1 LPKIQIILF
10 HLGVVKIK
18 QKLALTILLLIG
30 LSMTLNLGTSFAA
43 NSSSTSNI
51 QIKNT
56 TNTTVKTTTASTKT
70 VSTKNTVGATTT
82 KTVRVL
88 IYNGNG
94 AITSC
99 VSGIKTALTSV
110 NNNNLVPGY
119 KFTYSTSTSIS
130 ASILSNYDL
139 LVMPGGTSGRTYLNS
154 LSSSAKTAIKNYV
167 YSGHGFL
174 GICAGAY
181 AGSQYVDGMYAGLGV
196 APHVRSKSVTHEGTL
211 PVTMTSS
218 GSSLLGF
225 SNTLNLAHYNGPAM
239 YASGGTITTFATY
252 ADSSTGYKGYGAIVG
267 DTYGNGRAVL
277 SGPHPELAP
286 QNPSLLA
293 KMMIWA
299 SNGGSSPTTKSFTI
313 SQINAAAKS
322 VKTYI
327 ETNKKMPSSITI
339 SGTTVTMAQFLKLLT
354 SDLINVNSG
363 SKSSIA
369 LTSVAAPGS
378 TTNTVRAGN
387 IQKSEYLKLAN
398 SINSFINT
406 NHRVPTYA
414 SSSLGKIS
422 FGSMVYMFS
431 KIMVYYS
438 SNGKL
443 PSYVSMSKWNF

>member
-1 LPKIQIILF
+1 
-10 HLGVVKIK
+10 
-18 QKLALTILLLIG
+18 
-30 LSMTLNLGTSFAA
+30 MTLNLGTSFAA

-51 QIKNT
+51 QIN
-56 TNTTVKTTTASTKT
+56 NTTVKTTTASTNT
-70 VSTKNTVGATTT
+70 VSTKKTVGATTT

-119 KFTYSTSTSIS
+119 KFTYTTSTAIS

-139 LVMPGGTSGRTYLNS
+139 LVMPGGSSGKTYLNS
-154 LSSSAKTAIKNYV
+154 LSSSSKTAIKNFV

-196 APHVRSKSVTHEGTL
+196 APHVRSKAVTHEGTL

-267 DTYGNGRAVL
+267 DTYGNGRTIL

-286 QNPSLLA
+286 QNPTLLA

-299 SNGGSSPTTKSFTI
+299 STVSSSPTTKSFTI
-313 SQINAAAKS
+313 SQINTAAKS

-363 SKSSIA
+363 SKSSIV

-378 TTNTVRAGN
+378 TTNAVKTGN

-398 SINSFINT
+398 SINSFMNT
-406 NHRVPTYA
+406 NNRAPSYA
-414 SSSLGKIS
+414 SSTLGKIG

-431 KIMVYYS
+431 KIMVYYT
-438 SNGKL
+438 SNGRL
-443 PSYVSMSKWNF
+443 PSYVSMSNWNY

>member
-1 LPKIQIILF
+1 
-10 HLGVVKIK
+10 
-18 QKLALTILLLIG
+18 
-30 LSMTLNLGTSFAA
+30 MTLNLGTSFAA
-43 NSSSTSNI
+43 NSSSTTNV

-56 TNTTVKTTTASTKT
+56 TNTTVKTTTTSTTAKT
-70 VSTKNTVGATTT
+70 VSTTST

-88 IYNGNG
+88 IYTGNG

-119 KFTYSTSTSIS
+119 KFTYATSPTIS

-139 LVMPGGTSGRTYLNS
+139 LAMPGGSSGRTYINS
-154 LSSSAKTAIKNYV
+154 LSSSAKSAIKNFV

-181 AGSQYVDGMYAGLGV
+181 AGSSYVDGMYTGLGV
-196 APHVRSKSVTHEGTL
+196 APHVRSKAVTHEGTL
-211 PVTMTSS
+211 PVSMSSS

-225 SNTLNLAHYNGPAM
+225 SGTLNLAHYNGPAM

-267 DTYGNGRAVL
+267 DTYGSGRTVL

-286 QNPSLLA
+286 QNPTLLA
-293 KMMIWA
+293 KMIIWA
-299 SNGGSSPTTKSFTI
+299 SNVGSSTPTTSFTM
-313 SQINAAAKS
+313 SQINAAAKT
-322 VKTYI
+322 VKTYM
-327 ETNKKMPSSITI
+327 ETNKKMPSYVTI
-339 SGTTVTMAQFLKLLT
+339 SGTKVTMPQFLKLLT
-354 SDLINVNSG
+354 SDLMNVNSG
-363 SKSSIA
+363 SKSSIT
-369 LTSVAAPGS
+369 LTSTAAPGS
-378 TTNTVRAGN
+378 TVNTVKTGN
-387 IQKSEYLKLAN
+387 IQKSEYLKIAS

-406 NHRVPTYA
+406 NKRAPSYA
-414 SSSLGKIS
+414 SSTLGKIG

-438 SNGKL
+438 TNGRL
-443 PSYVSMSKWNF
+443 PSYVSMSNWGF

>member
-1 LPKIQIILF
+1 MSKYDSLF

-43 NSSSTSNI
+43 NSSSTSNV

-56 TNTTVKTTTASTKT
+56 TNTTVKTTATSTKT
-70 VSTKNTVGATTT
+70 VSTAKTVGTTST

-99 VSGIKTALTSV
+99 VTGIKTALTSV

-119 KFTYSTSTSIS
+119 KFTYATSTTIS
-130 ASILSNYDL
+130 SSILSNYDL
-139 LVMPGGTSGRTYLNS
+139 LVMPGGSSGRTYINS
-154 LSSSAKTAIKNYV
+154 LSSSAKSAIKNFV
-167 YSGHGFL
+167 YTGHGFL

-181 AGSQYVDGMYAGLGV
+181 AGSNYVDSMYSGLGV
-196 APHVRSKSVTHEGTL
+196 APHVRSKSVIHEGTL

-225 SNTLNLAHYNGPAM
+225 SGTLNLAHYNGPAM

-267 DTYGNGRAVL
+267 DTYGSGRTVL

-286 QNPSLLA
+286 QNPTLLA

-299 SNGGSSPTTKSFTI
+299 SNVGSSTSTSFTM
-313 SQINAAAKS
+313 SQINTAAKS

-327 ETNKKMPSSITI
+327 ETNKKMPSYVTI
-339 SGTTVTMAQFLKLLT
+339 SGTQVTMAQFLKLLT

-363 SKSSIA
+363 SSSAIT
-369 LTSVAAPGS
+369 LTSTTAPGS
-378 TTNTVRAGN
+378 TVNTLKAGN
-387 IQKSEYLKLAN
+387 IQKSEYLKIAN

-406 NHRVPTYA
+406 NNRAPSYA
-414 SSSLGKIS
+414 SSTLGKIG

-431 KIMVYYS
+431 KIMVYYA
-438 SNGKL
+438 SNGRL
-443 PSYVSMSKWNF
+443 PSYVSMTSSSYL

>member
-1 LPKIQIILF
+1 
-10 HLGVVKIK
+10 
-18 QKLALTILLLIG
+18 
-30 LSMTLNLGTSFAA
+30 MTLNLGTSFAA

-51 QIKNT
+51 IKNT
-56 TNTTVKTTTASTKT
+56 TNTTVKTTSTSTKT
-70 VSTKNTVGATTT
+70 VSTKKTVGATTT

-88 IYNGNG
+88 IYSYYISSSEKG
-94 AITSC
+94 ALPSC
-99 VSGIKTALTSV
+99 VNGIKTALNSV

-119 KFTYSTSTSIS
+119 KFTYATSTTIS
-130 ASILSNYDL
+130 SSILSNYDL
-139 LVMPGGTSGRTYLNS
+139 LVMPGGSKGSDYMNF
-154 LSSSAKTAIKNYV
+154 LSSSSKTAIKNFV
-167 YSGHGFL
+167 SSGHGFL

-181 AGSQYVDGMYAGLGV
+181 AGSQYVDGMYTGLGV
-196 APHVRSKSVTHEGTL
+196 APHVRSKAVTHEGTL

-267 DTYGNGRAVL
+267 DTYGNGRTVL

-299 SNGGSSPTTKSFTI
+299 SNVSSSTSKTFTM
-313 SQINAAAKS
+313 SQINTAAKS

-363 SKSSIA
+363 SKSSIT

-378 TTNTVRAGN
+378 TTNTLKAGN

-406 NHRVPTYA
+406 NKRAPSYA

-431 KIMVYYS
+431 KIMVYYA